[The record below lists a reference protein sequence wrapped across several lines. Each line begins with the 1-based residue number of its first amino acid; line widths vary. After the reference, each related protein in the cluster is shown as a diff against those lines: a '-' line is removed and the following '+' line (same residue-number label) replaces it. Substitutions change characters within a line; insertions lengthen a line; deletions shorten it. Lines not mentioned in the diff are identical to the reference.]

1 MFKGDPG
8 GTVTHQ
14 DGDPLPFEQCLP
26 GQRLLPAADLVG
38 HLGPAQIAPLFGA
51 ARVMAIGDII
61 RRQADPFPKQAVQG
75 TGHIGGDE
83 VGKICH
89 FASMLTMKLR
99 EQEPDVT
106 DI

>member
-1 MFKGDPG
+1 M
-8 GTVTHQ
+8 
-14 DGDPLPFEQCLP
+14 PL
-26 GQRLLPAADLVG
+26 GNV
-38 HLGPAQIAPLFGA
+38 
-51 ARVMAIGDII
+51 I
-61 RRQADPFPKQAVQG
+61 RRQANALPKQAVQG